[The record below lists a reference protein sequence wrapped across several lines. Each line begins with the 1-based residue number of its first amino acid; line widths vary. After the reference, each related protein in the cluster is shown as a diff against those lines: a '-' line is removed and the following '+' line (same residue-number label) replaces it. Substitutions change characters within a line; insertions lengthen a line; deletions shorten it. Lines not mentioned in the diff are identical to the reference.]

1 MEMHLQWRRSI
12 EVKRGVGGRRTD
24 SRSARGARAAAA
36 TPDLQVQV
44 STDGKSWSAPLATA
58 TGSTLTT
65 FAFKPTRAKFV
76 RITRNAPAP
85 NDAPWTIQNLRLFR
99 AAAAQ

>member
-1 MEMHLQWRRSI
+1 
-12 EVKRGVGGRRTD
+12 
-24 SRSARGARAAAA
+24 
-36 TPDLQVQV
+36 VQV
-44 STDGKSWSAPLATA
+44 STDGTSWSAPLATA

-99 AAAAQ
+99 APTAQ